1 MKVTAIL
8 PDDLIQDV
16 KEFTGGKNITE
27 SLKRA
32 LSDWL
37 YQKRIER
44 LNQQLS
50 ENPVEFHEDFDAE
63 TIRNL
68 NNRHDRS

>member
-27 SLKRA
+27 SLKSA

-50 ENPVEFHEDFDAE
+50 NNPIEFHEDFNAE
-63 TIRNL
+63 KIRDL
-68 NNRHDRS
+68 NNRHDRT

>member
-8 PDDLIQDV
+8 PDDLIQDM

-50 ENPVEFHEDFDAE
+50 ENPVEFHEHFDSE
-63 TIRNL
+63 KIRN
-68 NNRHDRS
+68 NR

>member
-50 ENPVEFHEDFDAE
+50 ESPVEFQENFDAE

-68 NNRHDRS
+68 NNRNDRS

>member
-50 ENPVEFHEDFDAE
+50 ENPVEFQEDFDAE
-63 TIRNL
+63 TIRNI
-68 NNRHDRS
+68 NNRNDRS

>member
-27 SLKRA
+27 SLKLA

-44 LNQQLS
+44 LDQQLS
-50 ENPVEFHEDFDAE
+50 ENPVQFHEHFDAE

-68 NNRHDRS
+68 NNRNDRS